1 MFLRGDSM
9 TKDNEQERYKT
20 LASIANTAGIVALVL
35 TLGSLV
41 LAIIF
46 DWQFLDYIVKFS
58 GILIVLSLIIDSV
71 LYILEKNIK
80 KIIYNILFIIV
91 LVYIFFG

>member
-9 TKDNEQERYKT
+9 TKDNEQEQYKT

-58 GILIVLSLIIDSV
+58 GVLIVLSLIIDSV
-71 LYILEKNIK
+71 PHIEEKNIK

-91 LVYIFFG
+91 LVYIIFG

>member
-1 MFLRGDSM
+1 M
-9 TKDNEQERYKT
+9 TKDNEQEQYKT

-58 GILIVLSLIIDSV
+58 GVLIVLSLIIDSV
-71 LYILEKNIK
+71 PHIEEKNIK

-91 LVYIFFG
+91 LVYIIFG

>member
-1 MFLRGDSM
+1 M

-46 DWQFLDYIVKFS
+46 DWQFLDYIVKYS
-58 GILIVLSLIIDSV
+58 GVLIVLSLIIDSV
-71 LYILEKNIK
+71 QNIK

>member
-20 LASIANTAGIVALVL
+20 LASIANTVGIVALVL

-58 GILIVLSLIIDSV
+58 GVLIVLSLIIDSV
-71 LYILEKNIK
+71 PHIEEKNIK

-91 LVYIFFG
+91 LVYIIFR

>member
-1 MFLRGDSM
+1 M

-46 DWQFLDYIVKFS
+46 DWQFLD
-58 GILIVLSLIIDSV
+58 
-71 LYILEKNIK
+71 
-80 KIIYNILFIIV
+80 
-91 LVYIFFG
+91 

>member
-20 LASIANTAGIVALVL
+20 LASIANTAWIVALVL

-58 GILIVLSLIIDSV
+58 GVLIVLSLIIDSV
-71 LYILEKNIK
+71 LYIFEKNIK

>member
-1 MFLRGDSM
+1 M

-20 LASIANTAGIVALVL
+20 LASIANTAWIVALVL

-58 GILIVLSLIIDSV
+58 GVLIVLSLIIDSV
-71 LYILEKNIK
+71 LYIFEKNIK

>member
-1 MFLRGDSM
+1 M

-20 LASIANTAGIVALVL
+20 LASIANTTGIVALVL

-58 GILIVLSLIIDSV
+58 GVLIVLSLIIDSV
-71 LYILEKNIK
+71 PHIEEKNIK

-91 LVYIFFG
+91 LVYIIFR

>member
-20 LASIANTAGIVALVL
+20 LASIANTAEIVALVL

-58 GILIVLSLIIDSV
+58 GVLIVLSLIIDSV